1 MKLQLIK
8 TKETDGDWFKILVDG
23 RCKAVTNAKTDNA
36 LSRATEI
43 FDFIKENKGEFQI
56 IKEEEV

>member
-8 TKETDGDWFKILVDG
+8 TKEADGDWLKILVDN
-23 RCKAVTNAKTDNA
+23 RTKAIFNAKNDNS
-36 LSRATEI
+36 LNRATEVYE
-43 FDFIKENKGEFQI
+43 FIKENKGEFQI

>member
-8 TKETDGDWFKILVDG
+8 TKEADGDWLKILVDD
-23 RCKAVTNAKTDNA
+23 RTKAIFNAKNDNS
-36 LSRATEI
+36 LNRATEVYE
-43 FDFIKENKGEFQI
+43 FIKENKGEFQI